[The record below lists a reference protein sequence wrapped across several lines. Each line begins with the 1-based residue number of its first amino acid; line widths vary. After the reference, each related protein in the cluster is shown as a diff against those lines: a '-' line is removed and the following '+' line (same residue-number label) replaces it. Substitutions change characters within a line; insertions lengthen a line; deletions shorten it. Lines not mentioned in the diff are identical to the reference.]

1 MILITTYMRFYMKEL
16 NRLILVLLVTLSTV
30 AMVSAD
36 PLTVDVIPID
46 NQVLSG
52 ETATYKVNLTN
63 GGSVTETLTDL
74 YTSNGPG
81 DFTYVFSET
90 NGVVPAYTTKEVSL
104 SVTVPTGKLQGT
116 YTFDINA
123 DWQKPLGP
131 FTISDTSNY
140 LGVILD
146 VEIPEFS
153 TIAVPAVTMIGLL
166 LLMRRR
172 KE

>member
-1 MILITTYMRFYMKEL
+1 MKEL

-36 PLTVDVIPID
+36 PLAIDVIPID

-63 GGSVTETLTDL
+63 GGTIPETLTNL
-74 YTSNGPG
+74 YASNGPG
-81 DFTYVFSET
+81 GFTYVFSET
-90 NGVVPAYTTKEVSL
+90 NGVVPAGTTKEVDL
-104 SVTVPTGKLQGT
+104 SVTVSTSKPQGT
-116 YTFDINA
+116 YTFDVNA

-140 LGVILD
+140 LGVVLD

-153 TIAVPAVTMIGLL
+153 TIAVPAVTVIGLL

>member
-1 MILITTYMRFYMKEL
+1 MREL

-36 PLTVDVIPID
+36 PLTIDVIPID

-63 GGSVTETLTDL
+63 GGTIPETLTNL
-74 YTSNGPG
+74 YASNGPG

-90 NGVVPAYTTKEVSL
+90 NGVVPAGTTKEVDL
-104 SVTVPTGKLQGT
+104 SVTVSTSKPQGT
-116 YTFDINA
+116 YTFDVNA

-140 LGVILD
+140 LGVVLD

-153 TIAVPAVTMIGLL
+153 TIAVPAVTVVGLL
-166 LLMRRR
+166 LLMRIR

>member
-1 MILITTYMRFYMKEL
+1 MKEL
-16 NRLILVLLVTLSTV
+16 NRLVLVLLVTLSTV

-90 NGVVPAYTTKEVSL
+90 NGVVPAHMTKEVDL
-104 SVTVPTGKLQGT
+104 SVTVPTGKPQGT
-116 YTFDINA
+116 YTFDVDA
-123 DWQKPLGP
+123 GWQKPLGP
-131 FTISDTSNY
+131 FTTTGTGNY
-140 LGVILD
+140 LGVTLD

-153 TIAVPAVTMIGLL
+153 TIAVPVVVIGLL

-172 KE
+172 KK

>member
-1 MILITTYMRFYMKEL
+1 MKEL
-16 NRLILVLLVTLSTV
+16 NRLILALLVTLSTV

-36 PLTVDVIPID
+36 PLTIDVIPID
-46 NQVLSG
+46 DQVLSG

-74 YTSNGPG
+74 YASDGPG

-90 NGVVPAYTTKEVSL
+90 SGVVPAYTTKEVSL
-104 SVTVPTGKLQGT
+104 SVTVPTSKPQGT
-116 YTFDINA
+116 YTFDVNA
-123 DWQKPLGP
+123 DWEKSFGP

-140 LGVILD
+140 LDVTLD

-153 TIAVPAVTMIGLL
+153 TIAVPVVTVIGLL

>member
-1 MILITTYMRFYMKEL
+1 MRRS

-36 PLTVDVIPID
+36 PLTIDVIPID

-63 GGSVTETLTDL
+63 GGTIPETLTDL

-90 NGVVPAYTTKEVSL
+90 NGVVPAHTTKEVDL
-104 SVTVPTGKLQGT
+104 SVIVPTSKPQGT

-131 FTISDTSNY
+131 WTISKTSNY
-140 LGVILD
+140 LGVVLD

-153 TIAVPAVTMIGLL
+153 TIAVPVVVVIGLL